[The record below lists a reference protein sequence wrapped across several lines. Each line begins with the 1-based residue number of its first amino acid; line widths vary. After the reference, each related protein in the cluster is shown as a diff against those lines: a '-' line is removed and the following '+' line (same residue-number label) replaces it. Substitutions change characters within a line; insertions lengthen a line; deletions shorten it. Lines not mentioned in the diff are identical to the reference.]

1 MIELSLPHKIAKT
14 TREGMYL
21 VLKRLLRRKWS
32 LLVLM
37 ELQVL
42 GCIHPSL
49 GVATTGCWA
58 RSAHHMG
65 TPGAGID
72 MPVCWVRT
80 ACMAA
85 NSNKIKGSWF
95 LSQNPR
101 LKKFIWK
108 QKKIK
113 VINGQQSCFE
123 RETRHFKSIR
133 NFWPYWIISTTNVYL
148 PKKHNTE
155 KQ

>member
-32 LLVLM
+32 LPVLM
-37 ELQVL
+37 ELQAL
-42 GCIHPSL
+42 GCIHLSL

-72 MPVCWVRT
+72 MPVCWVKT

-85 NSNKIKGSWF
+85 NPNKIQGSWF
-95 LSQNPR
+95 LTQNPR

-108 QKKIK
+108 QKKNKNYKWSTILFRK
-113 VINGQQSCFE
+113 
-123 RETRHFKSIR
+123 R
-133 NFWPYWIISTTNVYL
+133 NKTF
-148 PKKHNTE
+148 
-155 KQ
+155 